1 MVFRQSLMRVLI
13 IGENDDLKTWLR
25 QLVTKH
31 QLPWRLRFSCN
42 LRVVSPENQLGSQE
56 LIIVLWRPSSLVT
69 IDDVV
74 HRESIESRGSEGVM
88 RDLSD
93 FGTGDLMRRVV
104 ILGRGM
110 TREDAIY
117 LADYNVGGVFSLSD
131 RRLVWD
137 RQAPNILRRIDGL
150 RVSELAR
157 RNSAEERLVNRFQQ
171 MLSAWD
177 RISDQMKMRATD
189 QLLRV
194 LGDSS
199 RYAELLAQKCL
210 VERNFKGAE
219 QWLTK
224 AITKNP
230 NYFSAMQSLAEVYF
244 ELGKVDKSLELLEKM
259 KSSNPR
265 NVRRLVKMGRCYVA
279 KGEYQKAEK
288 VLSDALCIDEFYENA
303 REELGRVKVVQGD
316 YEAARAILKH
326 SKRSKE
332 LANFLNKL
340 GIELVSRA
348 RFVES
353 IEHYKKAQMVIPGNE
368 QSHLLFFNIG
378 LAYARWGRFAEA
390 RKYANLALVRQPH
403 YEKAAQLLRR
413 IDDRASA

>member
-1 MVFRQSLMRVLI
+1 MRVLI
-13 IGENDDLKTWLR
+13 IGENEDLKTWLR
-25 QLVTKH
+25 QLVAKH
-31 QLPWRLRFSCN
+31 QLPWRMRYSCN

-56 LIIVLWRPSSLVT
+56 LIIVLWEPSPLVT
-69 IDDVV
+69 IDDVIR
-74 HRESIESRGSEGVM
+74 RESIESRGAEGVM
-88 RDLSD
+88 RDLSEV
-93 FGTGDLMRRVV
+93 GSGELPRRVV

-110 TREDAIY
+110 TREDTIY
-117 LADYNVGGVFSLSD
+117 LAEYNVGAVFSLPD
-131 RRLVWD
+131 QKLAWD
-137 RQAPNILRRIDGL
+137 RQAPNMLRRIERL
-150 RVSELAR
+150 HVNELAR
-157 RNSAEERLVNRFQQ
+157 RNSSEERLVNRFLQ

-177 RISDQMKMRATD
+177 RVSDQMKMRATD

-210 VERNFKGAE
+210 AERNFRGAE

-230 NYFSAMQSLAEVYF
+230 NYFSAMQTLAEVYF
-244 ELGKVDKSLELLEKM
+244 DLGKVDNCLELLEKM

-265 NVRRLVKMGRCYVA
+265 NVSRLVKMGRCYVA
-279 KGEYQKAEK
+279 KGDYQKAEK
-288 VLSDALCIDEFYENA
+288 VLSDALCIDEFYEDA
-303 REELGRVKVVQGD
+303 REELGRVKVILGD
-316 YEAARAILKH
+316 YESARSLLKH
-326 SKRSKE
+326 TSRSKE
-332 LANFLNKL
+332 LANFLNKV

-378 LAYARWGRFAEA
+378 LAYAKWGRFTEA
-390 RKYANLALVRQPH
+390 RKYVNLALVRQPH
-403 YEKAAQLLRR
+403 YDKAAQLLRR